1 MCWKYK
7 SKCLK
12 VPPEGYYGFVY
23 LITNLVSGRIY
34 VGKKAFSY
42 KKKTRLSKRA
52 KKSTGST
59 KRIKIESIDSQW
71 LSYFGSSEELK
82 LDVKTIGEKQFKR
95 EILHLCKSKAQMS
108 YLEAKEQFKREVL
121 EDPNSYNKWIGVKV
135 FKTKYL
141 IE

>member
-71 LSYFGSSEELK
+71 LNYFGSSEELK
-82 LDVKTIGEKQFKR
+82 LDVKTIG
-95 EILHLCKSKAQMS
+95 
-108 YLEAKEQFKREVL
+108 
-121 EDPNSYNKWIGVKV
+121 
-135 FKTKYL
+135 
-141 IE
+141 